1 MEGEEFEEGE
11 IHISDE
17 ESLSLPVDVLTNRS
31 VSNRSIS
38 RGSVNSPRN
47 PSHGKYSNNRLSNKD
62 GETTPLLQSDAS
74 SDTSE
79 EENFSTNYSTLQ
91 EKTINNN
98 TDSPEVP
105 NMPELPH
112 LLESNPRYRHGS
124 DLYTTVVSPQNRN
137 NNLRSID
144 SDSECSV
151 NIEDRAIS
159 FAGALKIPGVL
170 EFSLCLFFAKLV
182 SYTFLYWL
190 PTFIMDTALNV
201 SCLNYKILS
210 DVISIYL
217 IENIPYAIQK
227 SNKSHFQ
234 QVTSED
240 AAYFSTLFD
249 IGGIAGGILAGIAT
263 DYTGKSAS
271 VCAIMLVAAIPS
283 LFGYK
288 EVSSSKSL

>member
-1 MEGEEFEEGE
+1 MPYQTLDVGLDLIERMEGEEFEEGE

-47 PSHGKYSNNRLSNKD
+47 VSHGKYSNTRLSNKD

-98 TDSPEVP
+98 THSPEVP
-105 NMPELPH
+105 NIPELPH
-112 LLESNPRYRHGS
+112 LSESNPRHRHGS

-144 SDSECSV
+144 SGSECSV

-201 SCLNYKILS
+201 SC
-210 DVISIYL
+210 
-217 IENIPYAIQK
+217 
-227 SNKSHFQ
+227 
-234 QVTSED
+234 
-240 AAYFSTLFD
+240 
-249 IGGIAGGILAGIAT
+249 
-263 DYTGKSAS
+263 
-271 VCAIMLVAAIPS
+271 
-283 LFGYK
+283 
-288 EVSSSKSL
+288 